1 MPPSIPPRR
10 GSTSCLPSTRSSISG
25 SACIYSSGTST
36 ASRPTSPG
44 TSGGS
49 ATSPSRCWSGTK
61 SQPLSISRPTAS
73 SASSWCSAGPGSAIA
88 RAHRAGD
95 GSKKPCTASSA
106 SSSPAERREHPSSA
120 RARSEGSY
128 RHCARGESALG
139 LPSRHARIVEAGA
152 YRLDPS
158 NHLETAAH
166 GPRYRAG
173 VGSARPGDRRSGR
186 GLRRDRCRGSECRR
200 LFFAW
205 GSVCGQTYPAKPVKL
220 IVTYPPG
227 GSSDLMARVFGA
239 KLSELWGQQVIV
251 ESKPGAA
258 GSIGMDFAA
267 KQPPDGYSFVI
278 GNSGPVAINPLL
290 SSVPYSI
297 ERDFVAVSMISTGPN
312 VLVVRADSPHKS
324 LADVIS
330 FARENPGMLNYG
342 TSGPGSISHLSS
354 EMLKSL
360 TRVQAVEVPYKGG
373 VLAVQDLLG
382 NQIHFIFSDTLPA
395 MQHIRAGKLRALCIT
410 GAEPFALLPEL
421 APCQAAAP
429 GLVAVNWLGVL
440 MPAGTP
446 RSLVATL
453 NGDRV
458 KALPDPDVKKK
469 FADLGVEAVSS
480 TPEQFAAFIRTEMD
494 KYGRLIKEANIK
506 VNP

>member
-1 MPPSIPPRR
+1 M
-10 GSTSCLPSTRSSISG
+10 RSLFVVL
-25 SACIYSSGTST
+25 ACF
-36 ASRPTSPG
+36 
-44 TSGGS
+44 
-49 ATSPSRCWSGTK
+49 C
-61 SQPLSISRPTAS
+61 
-73 SASSWCSAGPGSAIA
+73 
-88 RAHRAGD
+88 
-95 GSKKPCTASSA
+95 
-106 SSSPAERREHPSSA
+106 
-120 RARSEGSY
+120 
-128 RHCARGESALG
+128 
-139 LPSRHARIVEAGA
+139 AGA
-152 YRLDPS
+152 
-158 NHLETAAH
+158 
-166 GPRYRAG
+166 
-173 VGSARPGDRRSGR
+173 
-186 GLRRDRCRGSECRR
+186 
-200 LFFAW
+200 FAQ
-205 GSVCGQTYPAKPVKL
+205 SYPAKPVKL

-297 ERDFVAVSMISTGPN
+297 EKDFVAVSMISTGPN

-382 NQIHFIFSDTLPA
+382 NQLHVIFSDTL
-395 MQHIRAGKLRALCIT
+395 RAL
-410 GAEPFALLPEL
+410 
-421 APCQAAAP
+421 QH
-429 GLVAVNWLGVL
+429 
-440 MPAGTP
+440 M
-446 RSLVATL
+446 
-453 NGDRV
+453 
-458 KALPDPDVKKK
+458 
-469 FADLGVEAVSS
+469 
-480 TPEQFAAFIRTEMD
+480 RT
-494 KYGRLIKEANIK
+494 ANLR
-506 VNP
+506 